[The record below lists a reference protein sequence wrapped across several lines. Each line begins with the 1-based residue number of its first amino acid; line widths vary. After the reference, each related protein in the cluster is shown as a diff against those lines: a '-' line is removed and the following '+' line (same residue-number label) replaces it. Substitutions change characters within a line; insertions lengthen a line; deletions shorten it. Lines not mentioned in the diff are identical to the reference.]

1 MIKNIIYEVV
11 IPDKIGYSSNYN
23 KLGIYLQTP
32 ETILYDRYRKNIVLD
47 NCKYYELTHFLD
59 ELYLGNSDY
68 FDLLCFPTELVTV
81 CNPVMDFL
89 LDNKKEFLTEKL
101 INHYAAHYKQIET
114 DFNALN
120 NSRYGTKDILD
131 FCTVVDM
138 GPNSLFVPEP
148 IDYYKWSKTYYEHEG
163 LEMDFCELVKMP
175 GVDNA
180 YLVCISSNE
189 TILKDIV
196 NDKKTELIIVPYNH
210 NEHNEPIAILFF
222 NKNEYLKHRHRN
234 RILFSYVVSSNN
246 KFVTNADKH
255 RYLVSDMWYIHTRT
269 YFLYKIL
276 KKIDDP
282 LMIPL
287 TTDLKL
293 KKLEE
298 IKTSKSYD
306 TNASFKL
313 SKRMLNY
320 LDTAKKELTVLS
332 RQRIKDLNYLIRINY
347 HAST

>member
-11 IPDKIGYSSNYN
+11 IPDKISYSSNYN

-59 ELYLGNSDY
+59 ELYLGNSEY
-68 FDLLCFPTELVTV
+68 FDLLCFPDELITIGD
-81 CNPVMDFL
+81 PVMDFL
-89 LDNKKEFLTEKL
+89 LNNKKEFLTEKL
-101 INHYAAHYKQIET
+101 MNSYAKRYEQIET
-114 DFNALN
+114 DFNLLN
-120 NSRYGTKDILD
+120 NSRYGTDIFD
-131 FCTVVDM
+131 FCTVVDV
-138 GPNSLFVPEP
+138 GQNSLFNTEP
-148 IDYYKWSKTYYEHEG
+148 VNYYKWSKTYYEHEG
-163 LEMDFCELVKMP
+163 LETDFCELAQMP
-175 GVDNA
+175 GVENA
-180 YLVCISSNE
+180 YLICISNDTTKLS
-189 TILKDIV
+189 TIV
-196 NDKKTELIIVPYNH
+196 NDKKTELVFVPYNA

-222 NKNEYLKHRHRN
+222 NKHNYLKHRHRN
-234 RILFSYVVSSNN
+234 RVLFNYILSTNG
-246 KFVTNADKH
+246 KFVVNSEKY
-255 RYLVSDMWYIHTRT
+255 RYSVSDMWYIHTRT

-276 KKIDDP
+276 KNTEDP
-282 LMIPL
+282 LTIPL

-320 LDTAKKELTVLS
+320 LDTAKKELVVLNK
-332 RQRIKDLNYLIRINY
+332 QRIKDLNYLIRINY